1 MKFVNQILNK
11 FNVKRVPSNKGTVT
25 MNFAFTGLSGKKY
38 YHYTD
43 AANDMNPARYIEYY
57 LPTIKEYFLGIKNNE
72 LIEFWTKCE
81 GFTSIKQYEAA
92 HLVMKERSKL
102 NIDMTLI
109 YDIMSILYLRE
120 DEPNNF
126 VSQILLRE
134 KAEDIKNT
142 MRASGGADN
151 GFFLCPEF
159 RNFLKSAR
167 LSGIDW
173 KELTK
178 LSEQTS
184 IILSQTLD
192 LIRSSITSKNI
203 IPIQKT

>member
-1 MKFVNQILNK
+1 MKFVSKILNK
-11 FNVKRVPSNKGTVT
+11 FNVKRVQSNKGGVF
-25 MNFAFTGLSGKKY
+25 MNYAFTGLSGHKY

-43 AANDMNPARYIEYY
+43 ASNDMNPARYIEYY
-57 LPTIKEYFLGIKNNE
+57 LPMVKEYFLGIKHNE

-102 NIDMTLI
+102 NLDTTLI
-109 YDIMSILYLRE
+109 YDIMSVLYLRE
-120 DEPNNF
+120 DEQNQY
-126 VSQILLRE
+126 VSQLLLRE

-159 RNFLKSAR
+159 RNFLKSAK

-178 LSEQTS
+178 VSERNS
-184 IILSQTLD
+184 EVIRQTLD

-203 IPIQKT
+203 TPTPKT